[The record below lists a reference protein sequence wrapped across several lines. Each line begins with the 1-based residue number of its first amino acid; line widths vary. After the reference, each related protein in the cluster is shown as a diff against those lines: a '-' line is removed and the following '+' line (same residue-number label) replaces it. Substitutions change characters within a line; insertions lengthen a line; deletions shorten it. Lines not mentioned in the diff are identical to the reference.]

1 MATLSKATLFDP
13 KVVNDLIDGVY
24 GHSSIAALSAQKPVA
39 FNGNKEFI
47 FTLDNEVDIVA
58 ENGAKSHGGATVTAK
73 TIVPIK
79 VEYGARVSDE
89 FMYASEE
96 EQLDILR
103 AFADGAAKKVARG
116 LDIMAFLGVNP
127 RTGTASTIID
137 DNCFATGVTNNVTYS
152 STDPDGNVSAAIA
165 LLDADADAT
174 GVAMSKDFQS
184 ALAAQT
190 EDGKKLYPQ
199 LAWGAK
205 VSELNGLRVDTNS
218 TLSFNS
224 STLKA
229 VVGDFEGR
237 FKWGIAKE
245 IPLEVIP
252 YGNPDNSDAGDL
264 KGHNQVYL
272 RCEVYI
278 GWAILDPTAFAK
290 VTAAANAGGAG
301 GAG

>member
-47 FTLDNEVDIVA
+47 FTLDKEVDIVA
-58 ENGAKSHGGATVTAK
+58 ENGKKSEGGATVTEK
-73 TIVPIK
+73 TIVPLK

-103 AFADGAAKKVARG
+103 AFAEGAAKKVARG
-116 LDIMAFLGVNP
+116 LDIMAFLGLNP
-127 RTGTASTIID
+127 RTGEASDIIG
-137 DNCFATGVTNNVTYS
+137 DNCFALGVTNNVVYDAA
-152 STDPDGNVSAAIA
+152 DPDGNVSEAIGKI
-165 LLDADADAT
+165 DIDADAT
-174 GVAMSKDFQS
+174 GVAMSKDFRS

-199 LAWGAK
+199 LAWGAQ
-205 VSELNGLRVDTNS
+205 VSELNGLRVDANS
-218 TLSFNS
+218 TLSFGES
-224 STLKA
+224 KLKA
-229 VVGDFEGR
+229 VAGDFEGR

-252 YGNPDNSDAGDL
+252 YGDPDNTGVDL

-290 VTAAANAGGAG
+290 VTAA
-301 GAG
+301 

>member
-47 FTLDNEVDIVA
+47 FTLDKEVDIVA
-58 ENGAKSHGGATVTAK
+58 ENGPKGVGGATVTEK
-73 TIVPIK
+73 TIVPLK

-103 AFADGAAKKVARG
+103 AFAEGAAKKVARG
-116 LDIMAFLGVNP
+116 LDIMAFLGLNP
-127 RTGTASTIID
+127 RTGEASDIIG
-137 DNCFATGVTNNVTYS
+137 DNCFALGVANNVVYDATN
-152 STDPDGNVSAAIA
+152 PDGNVSEAIGKI
-165 LLDADADAT
+165 DIDADAT
-174 GVAMSKDFQS
+174 GVAMSKDFRS

-199 LAWGAK
+199 LAWGAQ
-205 VSELNGLRVDTNS
+205 VSELNGLRVDANS
-218 TLSFNS
+218 TLSFGES
-224 STLKA
+224 KLKA
-229 VVGDFEGR
+229 VAGDFEGR

-252 YGNPDNSDAGDL
+252 YGDPDNTGVDL

-290 VTAAANAGGAG
+290 VTAA
-301 GAG
+301 